1 MSEGSNWPRL
11 TSSSPGANV
20 CFAIPSTKRIVAN
33 GWPFAFCA
41 GVQRSVSEPS
51 DSSTPRKSCGA
62 GTSGSTLPNV
72 PPVSPPPAGGGA
84 GTPTMNVIENAL
96 ELPAASRTVP
106 ASVCVPFA
114 SAPVLKVAVGPEIV
128 GAAAAAPSSVHARQR
143 RDVLARGDR
152 DLARARDDRA
162 VRRHRRDD
170 DRDEVVDADP
180 ADEALARV
188 SDRVGDDRAEVVEP
202 VADGR
207 RVEARAVRSGA
218 VGADRR
224 PGAQRP
230 PGCARR

>member
-128 GAAAAAPSSVHARQR
+128 GAAAAAPSSVTPVSDAMSS
-143 RDVLARGDR
+143 LAVIAIW
-152 DLARARDDRA
+152 L
-162 VRRHRRDD
+162 
-170 DRDEVVDADP
+170 
-180 ADEALARV
+180 ALATIAPFEGTDETTIGMKLSTRI
-188 SDRVGDDRAEVVEP
+188 
-202 VADGR
+202 
-207 RVEARAVRSGA
+207 
-218 VGADRR
+218 
-224 PGAQRP
+224 P
-230 PGCARR
+230 PTRLWLVFPTASVTTARRS